1 MNRVWS
7 QGLSASWCI
16 RALGTSL
23 VGLLLICAA
32 TPAFAEPDPAKA
44 NTLFKAA
51 KVKLEAG
58 DAHEALSLV
67 SRAADYFG
75 HPAIFL
81 LKAKTL
87 LSLGRY
93 QKALETLESISTRKL
108 PAPFKKTRAEGI
120 KEAKAA
126 IATRGHLVLT
136 LKPAAAVAVI
146 DGKRFAEGVDTWLA
160 AGAHEIKVEAEGF
173 LSETKR
179 VQLAVGDRADLTI
192 ELKPAV
198 GTLRVEVSGGLKGV
212 DLELDGKPWP
222 VGEGKRAG
230 DIVSKRLGV
239 GEHEVS
245 CRRGSLLESHKV
257 VVALNKTVAVG
268 CSQIGGGPSRVAV
281 LSLGWGGMAAG
292 LALAG
297 YGAWGLQSYFADL
310 DRAEREGLIADT
322 NKHYGGAL
330 YLASGLAIGV
340 SSYLLL
346 VRDSKPDAGAVA
358 LAPVADA
365 PWHASA
371 R

>member
-7 QGLSASWCI
+7 QRLSASWYV
-16 RALGTSL
+16 RLLGMSL
-23 VGLLLICAA
+23 VGFALTCAA
-32 TPAFAEPDPAKA
+32 LPGFAEPDPAKA

-58 DAHEALSLV
+58 DAHGALSLV

-93 QKALETLESISTRKL
+93 QKALEALESISTRKL

-126 IATRGHLVLT
+126 MATHGHLVLT
-136 LKPAAAVAVI
+136 LQPPAAVAVI
-146 DGKRFAEGVDTWLA
+146 DGKRYALGVDTWLP
-160 AGAHEIKVEAEGF
+160 AGAHEIKVEAQGF
-173 LSETKR
+173 VTETKR
-179 VQLAVGDRADLTI
+179 VQLGVGDRADVTI
-192 ELKPAV
+192 ALKPAA
-198 GTLRVEVSGGLKGV
+198 GTLRVQVSGGLKGV
-212 DLELDGKPWP
+212 ELELDGKPWP

-257 VVALNKTVAVG
+257 RVALNKTVAVG
-268 CSQIGGGPSRVAV
+268 CTQIGGGPSRVAV
-281 LSLGWGGMAAG
+281 LSVGWGGVAAG

-297 YGAWGLQSYFADL
+297 YGAWGLQGYFADL
-310 DRAEREGLIADT
+310 DYAEKNGLIADT

-346 VRDSKPDAGAVA
+346 VRDSKPDAGATA